1 MLNINEK
8 TVDAY
13 KQKAKAQIKEMQAK
27 MQILE
32 ASAEKA
38 DADMRVKYQKKL
50 GEWKSRFNDIEMKL
64 NELSS
69 SSEDAWDDVRDGI
82 DSAMSELG
90 DAINN
95 AKEQLKK

>member
-13 KQKAKAQIKEMQAK
+13 KQKARAQIKEMQAK

-38 DADMRVKYQKKL
+38 GADMQIKYQKKL
-50 GEWKSRFNDIEMKL
+50 DDWKSRFNDIEMKL
-64 NELSS
+64 DKLSN
-69 SSEDAWDDVRDGI
+69 SSEDAWDGIRDGI

-90 DAINN
+90 DSLNN
-95 AKEQLKK
+95 AKEQLKN